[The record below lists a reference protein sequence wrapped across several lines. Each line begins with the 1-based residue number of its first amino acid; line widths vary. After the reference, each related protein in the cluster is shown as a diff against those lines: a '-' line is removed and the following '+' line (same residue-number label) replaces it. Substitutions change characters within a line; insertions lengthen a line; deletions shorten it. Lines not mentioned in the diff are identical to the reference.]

1 MIVWTIKYTF
11 SGKILYLEGRG
22 EVLPKFWGG
31 QFWWWRPAGGA
42 ANFLQWLAHRI
53 IFFSFLLYLSDIS
66 ELYCSDPSS
75 ILAGEISF
83 TSRVG
88 GKCCRNF
95 GVVNWL
101 EFFGGWGGSA
111 AEILV
116 GGIVST
122 YWWWWPAGGAANF
135 LKSLTQHVIFLFLL
149 FSGIVYLN
157 TFEWVPF

>member
-1 MIVWTIKYTF
+1 MVTAC
-11 SGKILYLEGRG
+11 RRCC
-22 EVLPKFWGG
+22 
-31 QFWWWRPAGGA
+31 QFFAMAGSP
-42 ANFLQWLAHRI
+42 HY
-53 IFFSFLLYLSDIS
+53 FFSFLLYLSDIS

-122 YWWWWPAGGAANF
+122 Y
-135 LKSLTQHVIFLFLL
+135 
-149 FSGIVYLN
+149 
-157 TFEWVPF
+157 